1 VIVMSREW
9 TRLLAV
15 LAGFVFVALSASE
28 LFAQTAACRARCDRE
43 YGDHPGR
50 FSACVNQCPRVRPQP
65 SYSTGSSTDWDFC
78 ASTKLGTPQ
87 ERIRRCT
94 SLIDGNLST
103 QDRALAYSNRG
114 IIWAGL
120 KDYDNAIADFN
131 ESLKLK
137 PNDPDTL
144 GNRGDAY
151 RDKGDHDR
159 ALDDYNLTVRLA
171 PTPEN
176 YNGRC
181 YGRAAANRDLD
192 LALADCD
199 RALQRKPNNADF
211 LDSRGFVNF
220 RLDRLDD
227 AMADLNAALRHNP
240 GLGTSLF
247 VRGLVKLKR
256 GDTAG
261 GNADIAAA
269 KDIQSDVAETYA
281 AYGVVPTVAARTQPA
296 PTPPPPPAATP
307 PASAATPPPAPA
319 PSAAAADCAM
329 AEAHWKAADSIGTAG
344 AYLDHLKRFP
354 NCTFSDLARMKIE
367 AMKK

>member
-1 VIVMSREW
+1 MPRRQG

-15 LAGFVFVALSASE
+15 LAGFVLTALTATD
-28 LFAQTAACRARCDRE
+28 LFAQSAACRARCDRE

-50 FSACVNQCPRVRPQP
+50 FSACVNQCPRARVQPQ
-65 SYSTGSSTDWDFC
+65 YTGGSQTDWNYCSSST
-78 ASTKLGTPQ
+78 LGTAE

-94 SLIDGNLST
+94 TLIDGNGSP
-103 QDRALAYSNRG
+103 QDRATAYSNRG
-114 IIWAGL
+114 LLWFNQ
-120 KDYDNAIADFN
+120 KDYDNAIADYN

-137 PNDPDTL
+137 PNDQDVI
-144 GNRGDAY
+144 GKRADAY

-159 ALDDYNLTVRLA
+159 AIDDYSLAIRLA

-176 YNGRC
+176 YQGRC
-181 YGRAAANRDLD
+181 YARAAADRDLE

-199 RALQRKPNNADF
+199 LALRRKPTDADI
-211 LDSRGFVNF
+211 LESRAFVYLRME
-220 RLDRLDD
+220 RLDN
-227 AMADLNAALRHNP
+227 AMTDLNAALRHHP
-240 GLGTSLF
+240 GLASSLF
-247 VRGLVKLKR
+247 VRGIVKLKR
-256 GDTAG
+256 GDTSG

-269 KDIQSDVAETYA
+269 KGIEPDIAESFA
-281 AYGVVPTVAARTQPA
+281 IYGVVPVATTKAE
-296 PTPPPPPAATP
+296 PTPPPPPTPAAMPT
-307 PASAATPPPAPA
+307 PPAPA
-319 PSAAAADCAM
+319 ATASDCAM